1 MFLQS
6 CFSHCSTHGMKD
18 VIVEDINVAINNGRV
33 LVKLAKDFSLDKVR
47 EKLEINDIISNLI
60 SFYFT
65 KNYSIIG
72 CSNEH
77 EFNLSDILD
86 GDTIYLKEDSQPNWK
101 KLAFTIKDCE
111 LNILDDFNSYP
122 ITTSSV
128 NDLFKNRGLFLNP
141 QLDLDFL
148 IDPQNSRSYDSEQ
161 VSGFNIQNFV
171 KAILSINKKDIIIT
185 EEFEVAVKE
194 ALNSQDINIL
204 KHAIEKFGQFVPTE
218 IMFGGR
224 LHYELTTY
232 TGSTIQLEDTF
243 IFGGDKIKIELIG
256 KTIIYS
262 NIQYYEFK
270 IHDYND
276 ESNNIDLKA
285 RNIVDLKARII
296 DSIFSNKDTDPQVF
310 ATVSNIED
318 DDNDNIFTCML
329 CTPSD
334 LSIPK
339 LIINCTRYKSDQQ
352 KVYNVKIIKIRIS
365 WIIVGYDFNSIFSP
379 EHFYL
384 QSTTRDCNHN
394 DDASHEK
401 VLNIRTEYSTILFGI
416 PVVLEWNPSF
426 KHSIIGHHFSSNDDK
441 VDICL
446 YKYDLSEKKYFTRS
460 LSNFKFNILYTKHQ
474 NPDIFR
480 CFKVDKDLSL
490 KMILE
495 SDKNLFISLHKEGC
509 NQSDPGFIRRKNGQ
523 LFIKQPDGHISQDHF
538 VVGVFNPG
546 FKAKNH

>member
-1 MFLQS
+1 
-6 CFSHCSTHGMKD
+6 

-60 SFYFT
+60 
-65 KNYSIIG
+65 N
-72 CSNEH
+72 
-77 EFNLSDILD
+77 

-101 KLAFTIKDCE
+101 KLVRKFKLDTGRNYDDDKNKVAEKKAFTIKDCE

-122 ITTSSV
+122 MTTSSV

-161 VSGFNIQNFV
+161 VSSFNIQNFV
-171 KAILSINKKDIIIT
+171 KAILSITKKDIIIT

-243 IFGGDKIKIELIG
+243 IFGGDKIKMLKMSSDKEEDWRSSLQDFRLWNIIEFRNPVNIIEFLSNDLKNEIRELIG

-276 ESNNIDLKA
+276 EN
-285 RNIVDLKARII
+285 
-296 DSIFSNKDTDPQVF
+296 TDPQVF

-339 LIINCTRYKSDQQ
+339 LIINCTRYKSNQQ
-352 KVYNVKIIKIRIS
+352 KNC
-365 WIIVGYDFNSIFSP
+365 WIIVGYDFNSIFNP

-394 DDASHEK
+394 DDASYEE

-416 PVVLEWNPSF
+416 PVVFEWNPSF
-426 KHSIIGHHFSSNDDK
+426 KHSIIGHHFS
-441 VDICL
+441 I
-446 YKYDLSEKKYFTRS
+446 
-460 LSNFKFNILYTKHQ
+460 
-474 NPDIFR
+474 
-480 CFKVDKDLSL
+480 DKDLSL

-495 SDKNLFISLHKEGC
+495 SDKNLFISLHKEDC
-509 NQSDPGFIRRKNGQ
+509 NQSDPGFIRRKNGR

-546 FKAKNH
+546 FKGQEPLIIKCKADIQEAQVIDNDDQIIIE